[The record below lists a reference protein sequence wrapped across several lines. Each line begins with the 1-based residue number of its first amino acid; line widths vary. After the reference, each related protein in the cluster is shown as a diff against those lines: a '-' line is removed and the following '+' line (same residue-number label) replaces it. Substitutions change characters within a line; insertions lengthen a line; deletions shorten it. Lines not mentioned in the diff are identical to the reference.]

1 MTGATKTR
9 GSTIRIWH
17 QSVNE
22 LDHLDVYKRAL
33 EAHAEEILGGD
44 AEVVVHGLPSGSY
57 GGASATAVLGN
68 AFAYHRTLDRV
79 IDLAIT
85 AERQGYDAF
94 VIGSFSEPFLREIRS
109 AVDIPVASLTESGLL
124 VGCSLGSYVALIS
137 NAPAVQWMTKV
148 AVDKHKL
155 AARVLEVVAMDPPL
169 DEPALARAYADPA
182 PVIANFTAAAERLVA
197 RGADVIIP
205 AEGVLA
211 ELLVRHGVREIA
223 GAPVMD
229 VFAVTW
235 AYALMQIRL
244 WSKAGLRVGRSWHHR
259 RDDPA
264 VVARFWKEDVQ

>member
-1 MTGATKTR
+1 MTNATANKGAVP
-9 GSTIRIWH
+9 RIWH

-22 LDHLDVYKRAL
+22 LDHFDVYKRAL
-33 EAHAEEILGGD
+33 EAHAAEILGDD
-44 AEVVVHGLPSGSY
+44 AKVVVHGLPAGAY

-68 AFAYHRTLDRV
+68 AFAYHRILDRV
-79 IDLAIT
+79 IDYAIT
-85 AERQGYDAF
+85 AEKQGYDAF

-124 VGCSLGSYVALIS
+124 VGCSLGSYVALVS

-155 AARVLEVVAMDPPL
+155 AARVLEVASMDPAL

-182 PVIANFTAAAERLVA
+182 PVIANFTAVAARLVA

-229 VFAVTW
+229 VFAATW

-244 WSKAGLRVGRSWHHR
+244 WSKTGLRVGRSWHHR

-264 VVARFWKEDVQ
+264 LVARFFQEEAR

>member
-1 MTGATKTR
+1 MTGVAPNK
-9 GSTIRIWH
+9 GAAPRIWH

-22 LDHLDVYKRAL
+22 LDHFDVYKRAL
-33 EAHAEEILGGD
+33 EVHA
-44 AEVVVHGLPSGSY
+44 AEVLGDDAKVVGHGLPAGSY

-68 AFAYHRTLDRV
+68 AFAYHRILDRV
-79 IDLAIT
+79 IDYAIS
-85 AERQGYDAF
+85 AEKQGYDAF

-109 AVDIPVASLTESGLL
+109 AINIPVASLTESGLL
-124 VGCSLGSYVALIS
+124 VGCSLGSYVALVS

-155 AARVLEVVAMDPPL
+155 AARVLEVTAMDPPL

-182 PVIANFTAAAERLVA
+182 PVIANFSAVAERLVR

-244 WSKAGLRVGRSWHHR
+244 WSKTGLRVGRSWHHR
-259 RDDPA
+259 QDDPA
-264 VVARFWKEDVQ
+264 VVARFWREDAQ

>member
-1 MTGATKTR
+1 MMRVGEKK
-9 GSTIRIWH
+9 SSLQIWH

-22 LDHLDVYKRAL
+22 LDHLGVYKRAL
-33 EAHAEEILGGD
+33 EVHAAEVLNGD
-44 AEVVVHGLPSGSY
+44 ADVVVHGLPSGSY

-68 AFAYHRTLDRV
+68 AFAYHRILSRV
-79 IDLAIT
+79 IHNAIA

-148 AVDKHKL
+148 AVDKHRL
-155 AARVLEVVAMDPPL
+155 AARVLDVAALDPPL

-182 PVIANFTAAAERLVA
+182 PVIANFTAMAKRLVA

-235 AYALMQIRL
+235 AYALMEIRL
-244 WSKAGLRVGRSWHHR
+244 WSRTGLRVGRSWHHR

-264 VVARFWKEDVQ
+264 IVARLWEEDAR

>member
-1 MTGATKTR
+1 MTGAGPDR
-9 GSTIRIWH
+9 GSTPRIWH

-22 LDHLDVYKRAL
+22 LDHLGVYKRAL
-33 EAHAEEILGGD
+33 ETHAEEIVGGD
-44 AEVVVHGLPSGSY
+44 AEVVVHGLPAGSY
-57 GGASATAVLGN
+57 GGASATTVLSN
-68 AFAYHRTLDRV
+68 AYAYHRILSQV
-79 IDLAIT
+79 IDNAIT

-124 VGCSLGSYVALIS
+124 VACSLGNLVALIS
-137 NAPAVQWMTKV
+137 NAPAVEWMTRV
-148 AVDKHKL
+148 AVDKHRL
-155 AARVLEVVAMDPPL
+155 AARVLDVVALDPPL
-169 DEPALARAYADPA
+169 DEPALASAYADPA
-182 PVIANFTAAAERLVA
+182 PVIANFAAMAERLVA

-211 ELLVRHGVREIA
+211 ELLVRHGVRDIA

-235 AYALMQIRL
+235 AYALMEIRL

-259 RDDPA
+259 RDDPDL
-264 VVARFWKEDVQ
+264 VTRLSKERAR

>member
-1 MTGATKTR
+1 MTAAVAGKE
-9 GSTIRIWH
+9 SPIRIWH

-22 LDHLDVYKRAL
+22 LDHFAVYKHAL
-33 EAHAEEILGGD
+33 EIHAVEVLGGD
-44 AEVVVHGLPSGSY
+44 ADVVVHGLSAGTY

-68 AFAYHRTLDRV
+68 AYAYHRALTQV
-79 IDLAIT
+79 IDNAIT

-124 VGCSLGSYVALIS
+124 VGCSLGRYVALIS

-148 AVDKHKL
+148 AVDKHGL
-155 AARVLEVVAMDPPL
+155 GARVLEVASIEPAL

-182 PVIANFTAAAERLVA
+182 PVIASFTAAAERLVA

-211 ELLVRHGVREIA
+211 ELLVRHGVRAIA

-244 WSKAGLRVGRSWHHR
+244 WSKTGLRVGRSWHHR

-264 VVARFWKEDVQ
+264 IVARFFEETTR

>member
-1 MTGATKTR
+1 MTEKGRKPTP
-9 GSTIRIWH
+9 RIWH

-22 LDHLDVYKRAL
+22 LDHYAVYKQAL
-33 EAHAEEILGGD
+33 EAHAKEILGDD
-44 AEVVVHGLPSGSY
+44 ANVVVHGLPSGSY
-57 GGASATAVLGN
+57 GGASATAILGN
-68 AFAYHRTLDRV
+68 AYAYHRILGQV
-79 IDLAIT
+79 IENAVA

-124 VGCSLGSYVALIS
+124 VGCSLGRYVALIS

-148 AVDKHKL
+148 AVDKHGL
-155 AARVLEVVAMDPPL
+155 SSRVLEVAALDPAL
-169 DEPALARAYADPA
+169 DEPALATAYANPA
-182 PVIANFTAAAERLVA
+182 PVIASFTAAAERLVA

-229 VFAVTW
+229 VFAVSW
-235 AYALMQIRL
+235 AYALMEIRL
-244 WSKAGLRVGRSWHHR
+244 WSSAGLRVGRSWHYR

-264 VVARFWKEDVQ
+264 LVARLWEENAR

>member
-1 MTGATKTR
+1 MMTTASGRK
-9 GSTIRIWH
+9 SKPRIWH

-22 LDHLDVYKRAL
+22 LDHLAVYKRAL
-33 EAHAEEILGGD
+33 EAHAAEVLGDD
-44 AEVVVHGLPSGSY
+44 AEIVVHGLPTGSY

-68 AFAYHRTLDRV
+68 AYAYHRILGRV
-79 IDLAIT
+79 IDNAIT
-85 AERQGYDAF
+85 AEREGYDAF

-109 AVDIPVASLTESGLL
+109 AVDIPVASLTESGIL

-137 NAPAVQWMTKV
+137 NAPAVQWMTRT
-148 AVDKHKL
+148 AVDKHRL
-155 AARVLEVVAMDPPL
+155 GNRVLDIVALDPAL
-169 DEPALARAYADPA
+169 DEPALAAAYADPA
-182 PVIANFTAAAERLVA
+182 PVIANFTAAARRLVA

-223 GAPVMD
+223 GAPIMD
-229 VFAVTW
+229 VFAVSW

-244 WSKAGLRVGRSWHHR
+244 WSKTGLRVGRSWHHR

-264 VVARFWKEDVQ
+264 IVTRLWEERVR

>member
-1 MTGATKTR
+1 MTGVGLNK
-9 GSTIRIWH
+9 GSAPRIWH

-22 LDHLDVYKRAL
+22 LDHFGVYKRAL
-33 EAHAEEILGGD
+33 ETHAAEVLGDD
-44 AEVVVHGLPSGSY
+44 AEVVVHGLPAGTY

-68 AFAYHRTLDRV
+68 AYAYHRILGRV
-79 IDLAIT
+79 IHNAIA

-124 VGCSLGSYVALIS
+124 VGCSLGSLVALIS

-148 AVDKHKL
+148 AVDKHRL
-155 AARVLEVVAMDPPL
+155 AARVLDVASLDPPL
-169 DEPALARAYADPA
+169 DEPALGRAYADPA

-211 ELLVRHGVREIA
+211 ELLVRHGVHEIA

-235 AYALMQIRL
+235 AYALMEIRL
-244 WSKAGLRVGRSWHHR
+244 WSKAGLRVGRCWHHR

-264 VVARFWKEDVQ
+264 VVARLWEEDAR

>member
-1 MTGATKTR
+1 MSGLTPGKR
-9 GSTIRIWH
+9 STPRIWH

-33 EAHAEEILGGD
+33 EAHAAEILGGD

-57 GGASATAVLGN
+57 AGASATAVLGN
-68 AFAYHRTLDRV
+68 AFAYHRILDRV
-79 IDLAIT
+79 IDYAIT

-124 VGCSLGSYVALIS
+124 VGCSLGSYVALVS

-155 AARVLEVVAMDPPL
+155 AARVLEVAAMDPPL
-169 DEPALARAYADPA
+169 DEPQLARAYADPA
-182 PVIANFTAAAERLVA
+182 PVIANFTAVAERLVA

-211 ELLVRHGVREIA
+211 ELLVRHGVHQIA

-244 WSKAGLRVGRSWHHR
+244 WSKAQLRVGRSWHHR
-259 RDDPA
+259 RDDA
-264 VVARFWKEDVQ
+264 TIVARFWQEDTR

>member
-1 MTGATKTR
+1 MTDATANKAAAP
-9 GSTIRIWH
+9 RIWH

-33 EAHAEEILGGD
+33 EAHAAEILEDD
-44 AEVVVHGLPSGSY
+44 AKVVVHGLPAGSY

-68 AFAYHRTLDRV
+68 AFAYHRILDRV
-79 IDLAIT
+79 IDYAIA
-85 AERQGYDAF
+85 AEKQGYDAF

-124 VGCSLGSYVALIS
+124 LGCSLGSYVALVS

-155 AARVLEVVAMDPPL
+155 AARVLEVAAMEPAL

-182 PVIANFTAAAERLVA
+182 PVIANFTAVAERLVA

-244 WSKAGLRVGRSWHHR
+244 WSKTGLRVGRSWHHR

-264 VVARFWKEDVQ
+264 LVGRFFREEAR

>member
-1 MTGATKTR
+1 MTGATQTK
-9 GSTIRIWH
+9 GSVPRIWH

-33 EAHAEEILGGD
+33 EAHAAEILGGD

-79 IDLAIT
+79 IDYAIT

-124 VGCSLGSYVALIS
+124 VGCSLGSYLALVS

-155 AARVLEVVAMDPPL
+155 AARVLEVAAMDPPL
-169 DEPALARAYADPA
+169 DEPALGRAYADPA
-182 PVIANFTAAAERLVA
+182 PVIANFTAVAERLVA

-264 VVARFWKEDVQ
+264 VVAKFWKEDAR